1 MKSNYHNHILE
12 SILSNKSRTTS
23 TKGIPELESNLE
35 YKFWSLWYQK
45 STQKPNKPAIIC
57 CLFQG
62 MLWSIN
68 GFSIACSIQA
78 LINGTMKLKSGKT
91 RSVKRKLVYTLFL
104 LMASD
109 SRNFGVINGLVVVDL
124 LRASLLNFQWDPLA
138 YILPMVNSTTATDQ
152 FKYLFF
158 MNLQIWPQ
166 LCYVVWESKDLR
178 HNECHV
184 ARPMYLWIICQP
196 VFISWSWKGPL
207 CSPMNEAHELQFNP

>member
-1 MKSNYHNHILE
+1 
-12 SILSNKSRTTS
+12 
-23 TKGIPELESNLE
+23 
-35 YKFWSLWYQK
+35 
-45 STQKPNKPAIIC
+45 
-57 CLFQG
+57 

-158 MNLQIWPQ
+158 MNLQI
-166 LCYVVWESKDLR
+166 
-178 HNECHV
+178 
-184 ARPMYLWIICQP
+184 
-196 VFISWSWKGPL
+196 
-207 CSPMNEAHELQFNP
+207 